1 MGTYIKGNYRKSIYQ
16 SQAGYNIGIFK
27 VSDTNDERLAD
38 YIGRTITFTGYF
50 HELNDIDTYLFFG
63 KLVEH
68 EKYGEQFQVD
78 SYERCRPEEKDS
90 IIEFLTSGLFTGIGE
105 KKAKKIVDVLG
116 KDTLK
121 IIIENPDNLLLIPTI
136 TKANID
142 TLHKKLKEYESSY
155 ETILYLGELGFST
168 KDSMLIYNFYKK
180 ETQAVINKDI
190 YQLIYDILDIN
201 FKKVDT
207 VALKMNIAKN
217 ALIRVKAAIIYIMNE
232 LSNTYGHS
240 YYYKEELL
248 PFLPKV
254 LTIPIT
260 EDEWQEALNSL
271 LNDVRIVL
279 KDEKIYLAEMY
290 EAETLITKR
299 IRLLNRNAPHIE
311 KELES
316 KLKDLELFYGIT
328 YNAEQKQAIKES
340 CERDFLIITGG
351 PGTGKT
357 TIMKGITELY
367 RQLNKLS
374 YSDLQDH
381 IALLA
386 PTGRAAKRMS
396 ESTNLKSSTI
406 HRFLKW
412 QKETNKFQV
421 NEYNKSKVE
430 LVILDEASMIDTYLL
445 ASLLKGISANCK
457 IIMVGDDHQLPSV
470 GPGQILHDLISS
482 EKLEVVKLKEL
493 YRQGKDSN
501 ITSLAYDI
509 RAGSINREVFNKAAD
524 LTFINCEASEVI
536 PNIIEI
542 SNTYKDISYKKFQ
555 ILAPM
560 YKTIAGIDEINNKL
574 QNIFN
579 KKSPTKK
586 ELKIGE
592 VTFREGDKVIQLTNM
607 PDENVYNG
615 DIGIIDEILTSPKKE
630 IYIDYDGN
638 VVKYTPSNFQSFRLA
653 YAISIHKAQ
662 GSEFDVVIMP
672 IIKNYNKMLYRK
684 LVYTGITRSKKY
696 LYLIGDLTALDIA
709 VSNTNTD
716 IRRTSIK
723 DFLING
729 IK

>member
-27 VSDTNDERLAD
+27 VSDTNDERLAN

-50 HELNDIDTYLFFG
+50 HELNDIDTYLFYG

-168 KDSMLIYNFYKK
+168 KDSMLIYNFYKR
-180 ETQAVINKDI
+180 ETQTVINKDI
-190 YQLIYDILDIN
+190 YQLVYDILDIN

-207 VALKMNIAKN
+207 VALKMNIEKN

-248 PFLPKV
+248 PLLPKV
-254 LTIPIT
+254 LATPIA

-271 LNDVRIVL
+271 LNDVKIVL
-279 KDEKIYLAEMY
+279 KDKKIYLAEMY

-316 KLKDLELFYGIT
+316 KLKDLESFYGIT
-328 YNAEQKQAIKES
+328 YNTEQKQAIKES

-374 YSDLQDH
+374 YSNLQDR

-615 DIGIIDEILTSPKKE
+615 DIGIIDKILTAPKKE

-709 VSNTNTD
+709 VSNVNTD

>member
-374 YSDLQDH
+374 YSDLQDR

-615 DIGIIDEILTSPKKE
+615 DIGIIDKILTSPKKE

-709 VSNTNTD
+709 VSNVNTD